1 MTVEGQPEE
10 FDPSATGGYS
20 EQTSETFRVSGD
32 ELLAKIKELI
42 KAGNVRRI
50 IISHD
55 GKTLLE
61 APVNV
66 TAAGVAVAAVLSPVL
81 VAIGAIAA
89 VVSQVEVTVVRN

>member
-1 MTVEGQPEE
+1 MTTEEQPEGIE
-10 FDPSATGGYS
+10 PGTSAENS
-20 EQTSETFRVSGD
+20 EPTSETFKVSGD
-32 ELLAKIKELI
+32 QLLAKIKELI
-42 KAGNVRRI
+42 KAGNIRRI

-66 TAAGVAVAAVLSPVL
+66 TAAGMAVAAVLSPVL